1 MINEFIYYRTDGK
14 YEWTL
19 SITDR
24 GGGGGQ
30 WMNLWIAEQGR
41 NYEWSYESTSR
52 GEFTL
57 RDHDDVV
64 EKFTTSVSSL
74 LSFSLLERIQLFSW
88 LISLLFSAMSS
99 FLYFFRSLWDF
110 SSFRKTILKK
120 NNLLTIVVLN
130 TVSKTCILT
139 WLIFLPQTYHTFFS
153 TMFRRKTTRTV
164 LSNFVLSKETT
175 ENHHIKT
182 ALH

>member
-1 MINEFIYYRTDGK
+1 MNFINHRPRGEGGK
-14 YEWTL
+14 
-19 SITDR
+19 
-24 GGGGGQ
+24 Q

-57 RDHDDVV
+57 QDHDGVV

-99 FLYFFRSLWDF
+99 FLYFFRSLWVF
-110 SSFRKTILKK
+110 SSFRKTILKKK

-139 WLIFLPQTYHTFFS
+139 WLIFLPQMYHTFFPQCLEEKQQEQFS
-153 TMFRRKTTRTV
+153 LTLF
-164 LSNFVLSKETT
+164 
-175 ENHHIKT
+175 
-182 ALH
+182 